1 MYVDLE
7 NTILVLKI
15 EIFRTKNLLLGT
27 DFVIQ
32 KNQLTIDFGVSRNA
46 ENNLVFRR
54 ILEIAYC
61 PSHSQK
67 QNQITFKRKEF
78 GT

>member
-7 NTILVLKI
+7 NTILVL
-15 EIFRTKNLLLGT
+15 EDRNLLGT